1 MRKLLLF
8 FAMLCVSIGAW
19 ADIPDGATAFGSNG
33 SYWKV
38 DNGVATVYVA
48 KGGDVNSSLYSSSNW
63 SVPTDLENATKVVF
77 ETAEGV
83 ALSADDTDVL
93 WAFKKAKILDFSG
106 ATISGHFQLPE
117 TNPVVIATSGADIT
131 TFYNTASGNGGYWPQ
146 RWQALA
152 TNDGSVLNLYM
163 VADANRSDLISS
175 DLISTATDVVIQSV
189 YDNAVVNVNT
199 NLKNSIASIP
209 KQSDGETMRNSLT
222 IVKGKITDGDWA
234 YSCTH
239 IENLILNGL
248 DANNNNITFNS
259 GGSPALTH
267 MNNVDLS
274 DAKNLGNINLGNETE
289 LSTLNLT
296 GASFGSSKTVTVSDP
311 VPDNLKINVS
321 DPDNLGFTLVPS
333 SATDKIKGPVL
344 SPYTFASTTMYLH
357 ESESNDK
364 FVYWYSGTEQA
375 NKVVTIGM
383 SEDRNLSEIADE
395 LTDSY
400 QKVIITGPLT
410 SADLDALKKL
420 NCQVLDLSQAVVT
433 DEVLAN
439 KFSTENA
446 LNENTRFL
454 VAPTTSTRETLVNAR
469 SLAGL
474 RNIYSVVAYSEN
486 TTATVGNG
494 YNLTS
499 YTRVP
504 GTLQAAVTSAMAS
517 AANSWT
523 RNEKSVYTSSV
534 SSFRDVIVSGALN
547 AYDMGGAP
555 SGGLKLDDNGHLA
568 WDTEAV
574 EGSVSDNRTQ
584 TGTNTVYGP
593 FSSSFQMTSIDMKEA
608 TFESIGDMTISYL
621 GITSSATGK
630 IVISQDPSVKEIPAF
645 FMSSVTD
652 IKAICIPSNIEI
664 IRTRAFYSL
673 DYIWTTSGVN
683 DPEGANTKLDNGATY
698 SQSGDVVYGS
708 TDETLNYR
716 QVCVAGTYT
725 FSSNLKM
732 IETGAFSNATPHV
745 KDVYVLNTVAP
756 ECHVDAFN
764 TAMYSGN
771 GGYSPVITDGII
783 TRDSYIKENNQW
795 ITMLHYPRETTTPNV
810 QRYTDPTRN
819 YSIATGLRDG
829 KGGIVYFPS
838 QSEFIRAYLQGTYGY
853 TWQAWDPTRVNGG
866 VDNGNMNDTTKPW
879 NADEQASANALYTNN
894 GTTAESTKPYT
905 SFYDVTLG
913 GDNQPS
919 GLVDYYKVNW
929 NETSYSA
936 VETGGNLYPE
946 RNTLNSAINETT
958 ERDYRGWHQFV
969 LTAYAA
975 NTTLEEEPYRSYITD
990 NEWWTIC
997 PEFDITYA
1005 EAIQLFGTP
1014 SKWTASGVEKIP
1026 YVSKLKYV
1034 RRTYGYDGKNVIYLN
1049 FSNNLMIEPEVRN
1062 NATDQ
1067 HGKLDGKG
1075 VMIQSS
1081 TIPEAGDV
1089 IMSAG
1094 VPYLIKPNLTA
1105 SGGGF
1110 NRQFRVMSS
1119 VDYEKLS
1126 DEQKSS
1132 TSPRYIKSDVLYQKI
1147 KDAQEMNG
1155 LDQMAMVKS
1164 GTYTVPVF
1172 VSGRKDGE
1180 QHGYTVEDVEM
1191 DGSEPKTYTIAA
1203 APYEKSTEWN
1213 YTFVGTLYKSF
1224 LPHFCYFLGWDSANN
1239 CAKFYY
1245 HNGNF
1250 DKIDNEMRW
1259 ANGTGVI
1266 VPIKQSVLEEGKF
1279 PYEVTEAE
1287 GKEPAQWKL
1296 QTTFSDDSFMKAG
1309 SPAKLYV
1316 MDFNTPDVISVGEAT
1331 SIEAIESEKVGQ
1343 QKEVYDLQGRKVTTM
1358 SKGIYIVGGKKY
1370 VVK

>member
-8 FAMLCVSIGAW
+8 FAMLSVSIGAW
-19 ADIPDGATAFGSNG
+19 ATSFQIGTSGNTYCTDKGDGNFILHIGNAADISGSTSFTNNVGMYAQKFSEGAKVAIEVADGVDLSAKGHDDW
-33 SYWKV
+33 YWIFQYEKGVTV
-38 DNGVATVYVA
+38 DLSGLNQTNADLFKDKWDYVWNSTQVKSVIVPTVYA
-48 KGGDVNSSLYSSSNW
+48 DDID
-63 SVPTDLENATKVVF
+63 TFAQ
-77 ETAEGV
+77 GV
-83 ALSADDTDVL
+83 LSANVSGINFYGVSSDKSFASAYITSDSQSDLSNIVAGVDGTVTSVNVSGTAVGENVINAINSLNSLTDATITGKMHAGLNNIVVNNDN
-93 WAFKKAKILDFSG
+93 ITSLDFSG
-106 ATISGHFQLPE
+106 IKP
-117 TNPVVIATSGADIT
+117 ADG
-131 TFYNTASGNGGYWPQ
+131 NT
-146 RWQALA
+146 
-152 TNDGSVLNLYM
+152 
-163 VADANRSDLISS
+163 
-175 DLISTATDVVIQSV
+175 
-189 YDNAVVNVNT
+189 
-199 NLKNSIASIP
+199 
-209 KQSDGETMRNSLT
+209 LT
-222 IVKGKITDGDWA
+222 INVSGCA
-234 YSCTH
+234 
-239 IENLILNGL
+239 NL
-248 DANNNNITFNS
+248 T
-259 GGSPALTH
+259 
-267 MNNVDLS
+267 
-274 DAKNLGNINLGNETE
+274 NINLTDVTV
-289 LSTLNLT
+289 S
-296 GASFGSSKTVTVSDP
+296 TVTVS
-311 VPDNLKINVS
+311 NGYTGTINVT
-321 DPDNLGFTLVPS
+321 DPNNLGFTLLPEGIEQT
-333 SATDKIKGPVL
+333 ANIKGPVL
-344 SPYTFASTTMYLH
+344 PPYTFASTTMYLH
-357 ESESNDK
+357 ESEANDK
-364 FVYWYSGTEQA
+364 FVYWYSGTEQT

-454 VAPTTSTRETLVNAR
+454 VAPMTSTRETLVNAR

-534 SSFRDVIVSGALN
+534 STFRDVIVSGALN

-593 FSSSFQMTSIDMKEA
+593 FSSSFKMTSIDMKEA

-716 QVCVAGTYT
+716 QACVAGTYT

-866 VDNGNMNDTTKPW
+866 VDNGDMNNTTNPW
-879 NADEQASANALYTNN
+879 NATEQASANTLYTNN
-894 GTTAESTKPYT
+894 TTTAESTKPYT

-919 GLVDYYKVNW
+919 GLVEYYKVNW

-1005 EAIQLFGTP
+1005 ESAILFGTANRI
-1014 SKWTASGVEKIP
+1014 TTSGPTTYP
-1026 YVSKLKYV
+1026 YISKLQYV
-1034 RRTYGYDGKNVIYLN
+1034 RRDYGRETIYLS
-1049 FSNNLMIEPEVRN
+1049 FSKNLNENRETFYEGSKHGVADETTGVIVLNSNHEF
-1062 NATDQ
+1062 NAD
-1067 HGKLDGKG
+1067 DV
-1075 VMIQSS
+1075 VMK
-1081 TIPEAGDV
+1081 
-1089 IMSAG
+1089 AG
-1094 VPYLIKPNLTA
+1094 VPYLIKPCFSPGA
-1105 SGGGF
+1105 V
-1110 NRQFRVMSS
+1110 RQFRIFENDADLSKYKLANPESNVVAFSNSALYNKIHASQS
-1119 VDYEKLS
+1119 VKGS
-1126 DEQKSS
+1126 
-1132 TSPRYIKSDVLYQKI
+1132 
-1147 KDAQEMNG
+1147 
-1155 LDQMAMVKS
+1155 DQMDEVKA
-1164 GTYTVPVF
+1164 GTYSVPVF
-1172 VSGRKDGE
+1172 VSEKDGE
-1180 QHGYTVEDVEM
+1180 GLEKEAVEM
-1191 DGSEPKTYTIAA
+1191 SGSTPKEFKIADITYHR
-1203 APYEKSTEWN
+1203 STKYR
-1213 YTFVGTLYKSF
+1213 YTFVGTFYKSF
-1224 LPHFCYFLGWDSANN
+1224 LPHYSYFLGWDSNNN
-1239 CAKFYY
+1239 CAKFFY

-1250 DKIDNEMRW
+1250 ETIDNEMRW

-1266 VPIKQSVLEEGKF
+1266 VPSTIADDFEDGKF
-1279 PYEVTEAE
+1279 KYSVTPA
-1287 GKEPAQWKL
+1287 GSDSQGNAPAQWTL
-1296 QTTFSDDSFMKAG
+1296 LNTFNDDSFVTKTG
-1309 SPAKLYV
+1309 SAKQYV
-1316 MDFNTPDVISVGEAT
+1316 MEFESPDVIAEDSGVT
-1331 SIEAIESEKVGQ
+1331 AIETIEPVQTKQ
-1343 QKEVYDLQGRKVTTM
+1343 QPEVYDLQGRKVTTM